1 MGLVKP
7 GQENPA
13 LTRLNA
19 WIVCGASV
27 SKRCAIGGSS
37 VPVRQRIASAI
48 WDNLAHVPGALLLM
62 LASAAVLVWTF
73 RPGRPAGA

>member
-1 MGLVKP
+1 MD
-7 GQENPA
+7 
-13 LTRLNA
+13 RLRRFRFET
-19 WIVCGASV
+19 V
-27 SKRCAIGGSS
+27 RDRGSS

-62 LASAAVLVWTF
+62 LASAAVLVRTF